1 MEAKP
6 LEFSAFLRE
15 YDRPGNVV
23 LLEGKRTVKPE
34 DAPLL
39 TGLGRLLA
47 ANSRYLLFRS
57 GNAAGADALFAAG
70 VAAVDASRLQVILP
84 YTGHRKAYNQAGSSL
99 ALDTINLTEE
109 PQIIY
114 ESRLHKGTASL
125 IDRYVSGTRNAYTIK
140 ASYILRDTVKV
151 LGAAELPKAAFACFY
166 DDLDA
171 PRQGGT
177 GHTMAVCE
185 RNDVPFADQQ
195 IWTQWL
201 P

>member
-1 MEAKP
+1 MDLSTFIK
-6 LEFSAFLRE
+6 L
-15 YDRPGNVV
+15 YDQPGKVI
-23 LLEGKRTVKPE
+23 LLEGKRNVRPE
-34 DAPLL
+34 DAPMLIA
-39 TGLGRLLA
+39 LGKLLA
-47 ANSRYLLFRS
+47 TNSHFMVFRS
-57 GNAAGADALFAAG
+57 GNAAGTDALFASG
-70 VAAVDASRLQVILP
+70 VVAVDPRRLQVILP

-109 PQIIY
+109 PQIVY

-125 IDRYVSGTRNAYTIK
+125 IDRYVAGTRNAYTIK

-166 DDLDA
+166 DDPDA

-185 RNDVPFADQQ
+185 RNDVPFVDQR

-201 P
+201 L

>member
-1 MEAKP
+1 MDLSTFIK
-6 LEFSAFLRE
+6 L
-15 YDRPGNVV
+15 YDQPGKVI
-23 LLEGKRTVKPE
+23 LLEGKRNVRPE
-34 DAPLL
+34 DAPMLIA
-39 TGLGRLLA
+39 LGKLLA
-47 ANSRYLLFRS
+47 TNSHFMVFRS
-57 GNAAGADALFAAG
+57 GNAAGSDALFASG
-70 VAAVDASRLQVILP
+70 VVAVDPRRLQVILP

-109 PQIIY
+109 PQIVY

-125 IDRYVSGTRNAYTIK
+125 IDRYVAGTRNAYTIK

-166 DDLDA
+166 DDPDA

-185 RNDVPFADQQ
+185 RNDVPFVDQR